1 MRCHKPKAF
10 NVAKHFGI
18 KIEHCLLESKE
29 QDALG
34 QIIQAIN
41 GEKNDSPVWCQKIQN
56 CPIFPKYN
64 LAVKC
69 DEFDHRDREI
79 V

>member
-56 CPIFPKYN
+56 
-64 LAVKC
+64 
-69 DEFDHRDREI
+69 
-79 V
+79 